1 MLQHAALVGL
11 RREAGARLLPALAR
25 GVASWAKFDPTEM
38 SGTKPAQ
45 VSNLGEPPPPPPAAA
60 ACWRCRCI
68 PNAASLTLPL
78 RSNRPARGS
87 FWRLGA
93 VGEGHGD
100 P

>member
-25 GVASWAKFDPTEM
+25 GVASWAKFNPTEM

-45 VSNLGEPPPPPPAAA
+45 VSNLGEPRRRRLPPPPAGGA
-60 ACWRCRCI
+60 
-68 PNAASLTLPL
+68 AASLTLPL

-87 FWRLGA
+87 VRRLGA
-93 VGEGHGD
+93 VREGDGD